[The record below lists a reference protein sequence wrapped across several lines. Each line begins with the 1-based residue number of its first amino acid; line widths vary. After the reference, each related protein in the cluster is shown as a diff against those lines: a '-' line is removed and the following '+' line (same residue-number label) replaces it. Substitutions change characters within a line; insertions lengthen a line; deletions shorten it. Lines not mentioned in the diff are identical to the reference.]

1 MFLLFVI
8 LSIILALL
16 LIFNKR
22 RKERDENIYIEDEY
36 KDVRNDG
43 RITLYEEHNE
53 FDETNLDTNFNATI
67 HRSFYPRNIILCAGE
82 SVSVFVFPSQNK
94 RFLNTSFKMNANYE
108 ASKLDF
114 FNDDNEIL
122 KTLPLNFI
130 EIPVAKDSL
139 LHIPKHTFVA
149 IEKPEQVHVYYVK

>member
-8 LSIILALL
+8 LSSILLVL
-16 LIFNKR
+16 LIFNKKR
-22 RKERDENIYIEDEY
+22 TERDENIYIEDEY

-43 RITLYEEHNE
+43 RITLYDTHNE

-130 EIPVAKDSL
+130 EIPITKKSL
-139 LHIPKHTFVA
+139 LHIPKHTFIA
-149 IEKPEQVHVYYVK
+149 IEKPEQVQVSIIY